1 MKKPYNKLTPSQ
13 HQKENTMKLLITL
26 ITSFLLL
33 GTASVNAQYWEI
45 NKGTSALDDSPEVF
59 AKLNLSEG
67 FAIFEK
73 SVNMQCTENE
83 TLVVLKPG
91 ELIFSDLLNN
101 QVKVQYRIDAEKAV
115 TEQWQGNAE
124 SDGAE
129 LKEEKAV
136 AFLQKIYN
144 AEKLFVRMSSFE
156 GGQHDMDIDL
166 KQSAE
171 NGIKDAIDAIADTC
185 NWSPE

>member
-1 MKKPYNKLTPSQ
+1 MTTQILQT
-13 HQKENTMKLLITL
+13 KEIKMKLLITL
-26 ITSFLLL
+26 IASFLLI
-33 GTASVNAQYWEI
+33 GSISTVNAEWEI
-45 NKGTSALDDSPEVF
+45 NEGTSALDDSPEVF

-83 TLVVLKPG
+83 TLVVFKLD
-91 ELIFSDLLNN
+91 ELILSDLNN

-115 TEQWQGNAE
+115 TDQWQGSAE
-124 SDGAE
+124 SNGAE

-136 AFLQKIYN
+136 DFLQKIYN

-171 NGIKDAIDAIADTC
+171 NGIKDAIDAVANLC
-185 NWSPE
+185 GWSPE